1 MCVCA
6 CVFGWTNAYRKE
18 TSPSGRLIP
27 SAMFWLLANHDIY
40 IFFLDVRLSLSSYFS
55 YWRLGS
61 DRPVCD
67 SSHLDYFTI
76 AADHIRAVP
85 PCRVHRHVGQ
95 QETWRKK
102 RGKRK
107 KEEKRKW
114 GKKKIV
120 FTLHYSFSLHLLQ
133 LPATITMPKLHGK
146 VAERVRGACG
156 MDTVYRFAPHPSQ
169 SSKGVGKKKMKK
181 IFNSIPRYNSCTHG
195 RGTFDT
201 CLSANTPLH
210 RSTHCGSARTY
221 RLEKEALHSPPFSTH
236 WRSLMG
242 AVTVCFTVHILLV
255 PA

>member
-1 MCVCA
+1 MHVCA

-40 IFFLDVRLSLSSYFS
+40 IIFLDVCLSLSSYFS

-102 RGKRK
+102 KGKERK
-107 KEEKRKW
+107 KKKGNEKNL
-114 GKKKIV
+114 
-120 FTLHYSFSLHLLQ
+120 FHFALFFLLTSL
-133 LPATITMPKLHGK
+133 
-146 VAERVRGACG
+146 
-156 MDTVYRFAPHPSQ
+156 TVTRHHNHANIARQ
-169 SSKGVGKKKMKK
+169 SC
-181 IFNSIPRYNSCTHG
+181 R
-195 RGTFDT
+195 
-201 CLSANTPLH
+201 
-210 RSTHCGSARTY
+210 
-221 RLEKEALHSPPFSTH
+221 
-236 WRSLMG
+236 
-242 AVTVCFTVHILLV
+242 
-255 PA
+255 